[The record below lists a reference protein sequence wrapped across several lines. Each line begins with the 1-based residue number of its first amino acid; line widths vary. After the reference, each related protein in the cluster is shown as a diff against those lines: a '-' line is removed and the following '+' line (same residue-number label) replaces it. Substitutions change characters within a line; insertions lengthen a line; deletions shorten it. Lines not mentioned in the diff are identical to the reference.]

1 MDNLVFRGA
10 DNQALTNSLLVAEK
24 FGKRHADVLDAIREL
39 FVSAEKSVKT
49 NNQQLSEMFA
59 LVEYDVSLN
68 NGTGGIKK
76 APMYVMNR
84 DGFTLL
90 VMGFTGKRA
99 FQFKLAYI
107 AAFNAMEK
115 TIKEEYTRALSNMDQ
130 RIKELEE
137 KYSSE
142 NGFSYLLRLTPGISL
157 RDNIQYL
164 IDDCAERMK
173 VSKKNLWYEIF
184 RQLHSR
190 YHISFSSCERR
201 PKEKVLDLVDR
212 YGLLIRVYV
221 VALDMHDMIMR
232 SMTLQKGH
240 ESIKMNN
247 R

>member
-10 DNQALTNSLLVAEK
+10 DNRALTNSLLVAEK
-24 FGKRHADVLDAIREL
+24 FGKEHKRVMQDIREMGCSAL
-39 FVSAEKSVKT
+39 FREHNFV
-49 NNQQLSEMFA
+49 LSSYLSRQNKE
-59 LVEYDVSLN
+59 
-68 NGTGGIKK
+68 T
-76 APMYVMNR
+76 PMYVMTK

-90 VMGFTGKRA
+90 VMSYTGEKA
-99 FQFKLAYI
+99 MKFKEDYI

-115 TIKEEYTRALSNMDQ
+115 AIKEDYTSALSDMNQ
-130 RIKELEE
+130 RIKVLEE

-142 NGFSYLLRLTPGISL
+142 NELSYLLRLTPGISL
-157 RDNIQYL
+157 RDSIQYL

-201 PKEKVLDLVDR
+201 PKEKILDLVDR

-221 VALDMHDMIMR
+221 VALDMYDMIMR
-232 SMTLQKGH
+232 
-240 ESIKMNN
+240 NN
-247 R
+247 GIRNM

>member
-10 DNQALTNSLLVAEK
+10 DNQVLTNSLLVAEK
-24 FGKRHADVLDAIREL
+24 FGRRHADVLDAIREL

-90 VMGFTGKRA
+90 VMGFTGRKA
-99 FQFKLAYI
+99 FRFKLAYI

-115 TIKEEYTRALSNMDQ
+115 VIEEEYARVLSDMDQ
-130 RIKELEE
+130 RIKVLEE
-137 KYSSE
+137 KYSSNNE
-142 NGFSYLLRLTPGISL
+142 FSFLLRLTPGMSL

-164 IDDCAERMK
+164 IGECAERLK
-173 VSKKNLWYEIF
+173 VPKKNLWYEIF
-184 RQLHSR
+184 LQLHNR
-190 YHISFSSCERR
+190 YHISFSSCESR
-201 PKEKVLDLVDR
+201 PREKVLDLAER
-212 YGLLIRVYV
+212 YGLLIRVYAV
-221 VALDMHDMIMR
+221 TLDMYDVIMR
-232 SMTLQKGH
+232 DNGIRNM
-240 ESIKMNN
+240 
-247 R
+247 

>member
-1 MDNLVFRGA
+1 
-10 DNQALTNSLLVAEK
+10 
-24 FGKRHADVLDAIREL
+24 
-39 FVSAEKSVKT
+39 
-49 NNQQLSEMFA
+49 
-59 LVEYDVSLN
+59 
-68 NGTGGIKK
+68 
-76 APMYVMNR
+76 MYVMNR

-115 TIKEEYTRALSNMDQ
+115 AIKEDYTRALSNMDQ
-130 RIKELEE
+130 RIKVLEE

-142 NGFSYLLRLTPGISL
+142 NELSYLLRLTPGISL
-157 RDNIQYL
+157 RDSIQYL

-190 YHISFSSCERR
+190 YHISFSSCERH

-221 VALDMHDMIMR
+221 VALDMYDMIMR
-232 SMTLQKGH
+232 
-240 ESIKMNN
+240 NN
-247 R
+247 GIRNM